1 MNHLPLLSAIRH
13 LAECI
18 GRLETKIDALAEKVD
33 ELNEEYTLESDSTAS
48 TQSAPP
54 TFLLE
59 L

>member
-1 MNHLPLLSAIRH
+1 MNHLPLLSAIKH

-18 GRLETKIDALAEKVD
+18 GRLEQKIDTLTEKVD
-33 ELNEEYTLESDSTAS
+33 ELNEEWTLDSDSTVS

-54 TFLLE
+54 TFSLE

>member
-18 GRLETKIDALAEKVD
+18 GRLEAKIDALTEKVD
-33 ELNEEYTLESDSTAS
+33 ELNEEYTLESEAS

>member
-1 MNHLPLLSAIRH
+1 MNHLPLLSAIKH

-18 GRLETKIDALAEKVD
+18 NRLEAKIDALAEKVD
-33 ELNEEYTLESDSTAS
+33 ELNEEWTLDSSSTAS

-54 TFLLE
+54 TFSLE